1 MAGIRI
7 FLESGFSHDRVTL
20 SAAGVEHEEQDV
32 TTRHQVGL
40 ARAVDLTLPGGA
52 PSTVRITVRDLTAEV
67 EVTPEETPY
76 VRVNAEGDA
85 LTVQPESFP
94 PMYA

>member
-1 MAGIRI
+1 MASIRI
-7 FLESGFSHDRVTL
+7 FLESGFAHDRVVL
-20 SAAGVEHEEQDV
+20 SAAGTQREEQDV

-40 ARAVDLTLPGGA
+40 ARVVDLTVPDGG
-52 PSTVRITVRDLTAEV
+52 PSTVRITVRDRTAEA
-67 EVTPEETPY
+67 EVTPGETPF
-76 VRVNAEGDA
+76 VRVNADGDA